1 MICSSINLRIIYY
14 WGLAF
19 FEHNF
24 MLPANRISFEGNGG
38 LFTSLQLRIVQEL
51 IILTVF
57 TIIAIVVFKT
67 ETFISNHL
75 IGFGFLIL
83 AVYFIFKKGK

>member
-1 MICSSINLRIIYY
+1 
-14 WGLAF
+14 
-19 FEHNF
+19 
-24 MLPANRISFEGNGG
+24 MLPANPIGFEGNGG
-38 LFTSLQLRIVQEL
+38 LFTSLQLHIIQEV

-67 ETFISNHL
+67 ETFTSNHL

-83 AVYFIFKKGK
+83 GVYFIFRSENDSLLPAKCSELPSIG